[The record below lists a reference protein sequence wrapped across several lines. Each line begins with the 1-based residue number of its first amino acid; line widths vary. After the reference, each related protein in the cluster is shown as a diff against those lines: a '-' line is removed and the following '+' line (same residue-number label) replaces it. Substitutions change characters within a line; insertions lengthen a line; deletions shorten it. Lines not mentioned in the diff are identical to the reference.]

1 VGHGEFSCKRGY
13 EQLPVQGRRRA
24 EDIEDGE
31 RRMGSCAWGSPG
43 PVSVW
48 SSVSFDRRGMG
59 CGTNYHLSPTRFSI
73 DSQNEDAKGVTT
85 TDGVFPKNFRELV
98 TETHDSDCE
107 GRCTLFV
114 NA

>member
-1 VGHGEFSCKRGY
+1 MGRGEWAVARGGAPA
-13 EQLPVQGRRRA
+13 QFLCGVA
-24 EDIEDGE
+24 FL
-31 RRMGSCAWGSPG
+31 
-43 PVSVW
+43 
-48 SSVSFDRRGMG
+48 FDRRGMG

-73 DSQNEDAKGVTT
+73 DSQNQDAKGVTT
-85 TDGVFPKNFRELV
+85 ADGVFPKNFRELV